1 MQLVRLTPELLL
13 SAYCQGVFPMAH
25 DDGSIYWY
33 DPDPRAIIPLEN
45 FHIPRSL
52 HRTLKKRLFAVT
64 RDQAFS
70 QVICECAAPAPGR
83 EHTWISDEIV
93 EAYERL
99 HRLGWAHSVEVWRNG
114 RLAGGLY
121 GVAVGGLFAG
131 ESMFSRETDAS
142 KVALVHL
149 VHHLKQQGFTLLDT
163 QFLTSHLQRFG
174 AIEIPASQYKAQL
187 QHALTVNAQ
196 F

>member
-1 MQLVRLTPELLL
+1 LNHLTPELLI
-13 SAYCQGVFPMAH
+13 SAYCQGIFPMAH
-25 DDGSIYWY
+25 DDGNIYWY

-52 HRTLKKRLFAVT
+52 HRTLKKKLFTVT

-70 QVICECAAPAPGR
+70 QVIRGCAAPAPDR
-83 EHTWISDEIV
+83 EHTWISDEII

-99 HRLGWAHSVEVWRNG
+99 YGLGWAHSVEVWRNG

-163 QFLTSHLQRFG
+163 QFFTPHLQRFG
-174 AIEIPASQYKAQL
+174 AVEIPASRYKAL
-187 QHALTVNAQ
+187 LRHALTVNAR

>member
-1 MQLVRLTPELLL
+1 LNRLTPQLLI
-13 SAYCQGVFPMAH
+13 SAYCQGIFPMAH
-25 DDGSIYWY
+25 DDGNIYWY

-52 HRTLKKRLFAVT
+52 HRTLKKKLFTVT

-70 QVICECAAPAPGR
+70 QVIRGCAAPAPDR

-93 EAYERL
+93 EAYELL
-99 HRLGWAHSVEVWRNG
+99 HGLGWAHSVEVWRNG

-121 GVAVGGLFAG
+121 GVAVRGLFAG

-149 VHHLKQQGFTLLDT
+149 VHHLKQQGFVLLDT

-174 AIEIPASQYKAQL
+174 AIEIPASQYKARL
-187 QHALTVNAQ
+187 QHALTVNAH

>member
-1 MQLVRLTPELLL
+1 MNRLTPQLLI
-13 SAYCQGVFPMAH
+13 SAYCQGIFPMAH
-25 DDGSIYWY
+25 DDGNIYWY

-52 HRTLKKRLFAVT
+52 HRTLKKKLFTIT

-70 QVICECAAPAPGR
+70 QVIRGCAAPAPDR

-93 EAYERL
+93 EAYEHL
-99 HRLGWAHSVEVWRNG
+99 HGLGWAHSVEVWRNG

-131 ESMFSRETDAS
+131 ESMFSTETDAS

-149 VHHLKQQGFTLLDT
+149 VRHLKQQGFTLLDT
-163 QFLTSHLQRFG
+163 QFLTPHLQRFG
-174 AIEIPASQYKAQL
+174 AVEIPASQYKTRL
-187 QHALTVNAQ
+187 QHALTVNAH

>member
-1 MQLVRLTPELLL
+1 MNHLTPELLI
-13 SAYCQGVFPMAH
+13 SAYCQGIFPMAH
-25 DDGSIYWY
+25 DDGNIYWY

-52 HRTLKKRLFAVT
+52 HRTLKKKLFTVT

-70 QVICECAAPAPGR
+70 QVIRGCAAPAPDR
-83 EHTWISDEIV
+83 EHTWISDEII

-99 HRLGWAHSVEVWRNG
+99 YGLGWAHSVEVWRNG

-163 QFLTSHLQRFG
+163 QFLTPHLQRFG
-174 AIEIPASQYKAQL
+174 AVEIPASRYKAL
-187 QHALTVNAQ
+187 LRHALTVNAR

>member
-1 MQLVRLTPELLL
+1 MNRLTPQLLI
-13 SAYCQGVFPMAH
+13 SAYCQGIFPMAH
-25 DDGSIYWY
+25 DDGNIYWY

-52 HRTLKKRLFAVT
+52 HRTLKKKLFTVT

-70 QVICECAAPAPGR
+70 QVIRGCAAPAPDR

-93 EAYERL
+93 EAYELL
-99 HRLGWAHSVEVWRNG
+99 HGLGWAHSVEVWRNG

-121 GVAVGGLFAG
+121 GVAVRGLFAG

-149 VHHLKQQGFTLLDT
+149 VHHLKQQGFVLLDT

-174 AIEIPASQYKAQL
+174 AIEIPASQYKARL
-187 QHALTVNAQ
+187 QHALTVNAH